1 MPLSFEFEV
10 ESLGLPL
17 EGENPCGENLRTTD
31 DGRAERSALRDLR
44 EEARRMER
52 RADEGDASDG
62 GWPAARSVWRDL
74 RDRCLGILQD
84 RSRDLE
90 VAAMCTEALARTD
103 GFAGLATG
111 FRIIGTLVDS
121 AWDTLYPIPDPE
133 DGPADEATIIEER
146 TLPLQRLVGV
156 DAEGLLVPAILH
168 IPLTTGRSDDE
179 YALCHWRSSR
189 DLVNEENEEKLKLA
203 VERGAVSPV
212 QFEQAVAATPISQ
225 ITEIYEEIANAAEIW
240 EALTNLISEKSDGQ
254 AVVPAGEVRD
264 LFEECSNAI
273 KTFAPGAV
281 PQQTVAA
288 EGGADETA
296 PAEGE
301 AGAVGAQAGSGGGIV
316 PASRADA
323 FQRLEV
329 IADFFERHDPH
340 SLVAAQIR
348 NIVRLGKL
356 SRDEYY
362 RQLLRDDTALALL
375 FRAAGLDAGE
385 AGADSYSEG

>member
-1 MPLSFEFEV
+1 MPLSFELDV
-10 ESLGLPL
+10 EALAAPL
-17 EGENPCGENLRTTD
+17 EGEHPSGENLRATD
-31 DGRAERSALRDLR
+31 DGRAVRSALRDLR

-74 RDRCLGILQD
+74 RDRCLEILEQ

-103 GFAGLATG
+103 GFDGLATG

-168 IPLTTGRSDDE
+168 IPLTTSRSDEE

-189 DLVNEENEEKLKLA
+189 DLVNEESEEKLTLA
-203 VERGAVSPV
+203 VERGAVSPA
-212 QFEQAVAATPISQ
+212 QFEQAVAATPLSQ
-225 ITEIYEEIANAAEIW
+225 ITEIYEEIGRAGEIW
-240 EALTNLISEKSDGQ
+240 EALTTLIADKSEGQ

-264 LFEECSNAI
+264 LLEECGNAI
-273 KTFAPGAV
+273 KTFAPAAV
-281 PQQTVAA
+281 PQQAVETDDTSGETVAP
-288 EGGADETA
+288 D
-296 PAEGE
+296 GE
-301 AGAVGAQAGSGGGIV
+301 ASEQAGSGGGIV

-329 IADFFERHDPH
+329 IAGFFERHDPH

-356 SRDEYY
+356 PRDEYY
-362 RQLLRDDTALALL
+362 RQLLRDEAALSLL
-375 FRAAGLDAGE
+375 FRAAGLDGD
-385 AGADSYSEG
+385 GTPDYGGSEE